1 MWYRAP
7 HGEKWV
13 WLLLKTAL
21 FVCVHNAGRSQMAEA
36 FVNHYAR
43 AGGLD
48 VVGVSAGTVAGTQ
61 INPVAVAVMNEL
73 GISMEGQSPKQL
85 TQELADSAD
94 RKITMGC
101 GVDSSAC
108 PARIFFT
115 EDWGLDDPKGQP
127 IEKVR
132 EIRDQIKE
140 RVEKLLTELA
150 VACLPASRRRTRR

>member
-1 MWYRAP
+1 M
-7 HGEKWV
+7 KNV
-13 WLLLKTAL
+13 L

-36 FVNHYAR
+36 FVNHFAKAR
-43 AGGLD
+43 GLD

-61 INPVAVAVMNEL
+61 INPVAVEVMNEL

-94 RKITMGC
+94 KKITMGC
-101 GVDSSAC
+101 GVDADAC

-140 RVEKLLTELA
+140 RVEKLLTEVTA
-150 VACLPASRRRTRR
+150 DE